1 MFGHDAPGFGAD
13 VGVFDLGEDGLES
26 AFLFDFR
33 GDGLLFRLFLE

>member
-13 VGVFDLGEDGLES
+13 VGVFDLSEDCLEC